1 MALFALAYSSHLLW
15 YWPLG
20 KTWYHHTSLSS
31 APLSQ
36 ELPILP
42 NSFLERESW
51 SQLYQ
56 MFLIAPSLIMPPSIQ
71 IRFGVEAMWKKV
83 WLFTRSCF
91 HAEFLEFQ
99 SYSTNRNYFDIDSK
113 QTHSEE
119 IQVIPME
126 RFSDVMKTFCFW
138 RKCEDHE
145 VTFGWSRKVEIS
157 ILGLLRTVFRR
168 KCEKHKV
175 TSGGS
180 QKVEISIWGLLRT
193 VFQSIHFICMNNDF
207 VSHEKALPTDPD
219 CLPLIRKGL
228 IRHVM

>member
-99 SYSTNRNYFDIDSK
+99 SYSTKRNHFDIDSK

-119 IQVIPME
+119 IQVIPIE
-126 RFSDVMKTFCFW
+126 RFSDVMKNFCFVFLMKNMKW
-138 RKCEDHE
+138 HLVGHKRLKFQFEGYWEPSFDENVKTWSDIWLVTKGLNFNLRVIENRLSTKIWKHE
-145 VTFGWSRKVEIS
+145 
-157 ILGLLRTVFRR
+157 
-168 KCEKHKV
+168 V

-180 QKVEISIWGLLRT
+180 QKVEISI
-193 VFQSIHFICMNNDF
+193 
-207 VSHEKALPTDPD
+207 
-219 CLPLIRKGL
+219 
-228 IRHVM
+228 